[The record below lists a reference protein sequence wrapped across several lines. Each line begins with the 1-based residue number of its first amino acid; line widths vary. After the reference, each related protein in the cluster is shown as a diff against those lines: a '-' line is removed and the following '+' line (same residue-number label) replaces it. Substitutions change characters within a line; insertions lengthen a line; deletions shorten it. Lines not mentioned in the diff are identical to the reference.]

1 MSVRTSHGLAS
12 HMVSRLPERL
22 PVGATYVVE
31 GFGGDEGNFRVIA
44 RYIVL
49 PGGHR
54 INVPADVSSPPA
66 PRAVAFRRRASTK
79 KSEPKTR
86 TASRT
91 KKIARR
97 RGTG

>member
-1 MSVRTSHGLAS
+1 MSIQTREV
-12 HMVSRLPERL
+12 VSRLPDRL

-44 RYIVL
+44 RYILL
-49 PGGHR
+49 PSGQR
-54 INVPADVSSPPA
+54 INVPADLSSQPA

-79 KSEPKTR
+79 KSQSR
-86 TASRT
+86 TAGRS
-91 KKIARR
+91 KKMAPR

>member
-12 HMVSRLPERL
+12 HVISRLPERL

-54 INVPADVSSPPA
+54 INVPADVSSPPVL
-66 PRAVAFRRRASTK
+66 RAVAFRRRTSTK

-86 TASRT
+86 TATRT

>member
-1 MSVRTSHGLAS
+1 MSVPSCS
-12 HMVSRLPERL
+12 LPERL

-31 GFGGDEGNFRVIA
+31 GFGGEEGNFRVIA

-54 INVPADVSSPPA
+54 INVPADLSSPLA
-66 PRAVAFRRRASTK
+66 PRAAAFRRRASTK
-79 KSEPKTR
+79 KSQPKTR
-86 TASRT
+86 AASGS
-91 KKIARR
+91 KKITAR